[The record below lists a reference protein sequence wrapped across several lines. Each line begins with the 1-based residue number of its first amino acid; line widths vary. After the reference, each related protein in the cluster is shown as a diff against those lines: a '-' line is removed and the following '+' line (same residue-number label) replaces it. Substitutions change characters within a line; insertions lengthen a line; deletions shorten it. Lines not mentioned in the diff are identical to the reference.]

1 MQDEGEMQDGD
12 DVQDKGRSVDVAGV
26 GRRGPD
32 PRQGTLAGVVAG
44 DDIQMRRRMGFR
56 RRRSAAAVIAQL

>member
-32 PRQGTLAGVVAG
+32 PRRRLDAASDGV
-44 DDIQMRRRMGFR
+44 Q
-56 RRRSAAAVIAQL
+56 SAAIGHGGDRTVRRWM